1 MLAGGERSFWSP
13 CTSPHA
19 PGVSPARCFRAWV
32 LSVDSCR
39 VQSGECQVRSGPG
52 GRGLRRRCN
61 RFDQYSILGELFRRW
76 DPHCRNKSETPFQL
90 GYYAQC
96 PHRGTRHPAR
106 TTVLPRSPRGPSR
119 LSPFYGFTYLLYPPL
134 SRPRPSPGPAAP
146 ARACAPRTGLA
157 QRTHGRGRGAHPR
170 TPHQR
175 TTHTRGG
182 AARPRRRRR
191 RPAQRRQDPSAERAA
206 ETPNTTPRG
215 EKGAH
220 LHILCAYHIRF
231 FL

>member
-32 LSVDSCR
+32 LSVDSSR
-39 VQSGECQVRSGPG
+39 VQSGECQMRSGPG

-96 PHRGTRHPAR
+96 PHRGTRHGPRWASPLAPQSVPPFALLRLYLLIIHPA
-106 TTVLPRSPRGPSR
+106 LAPPAWPWPRSPCARVR
-119 LSPFYGFTYLLYPPL
+119 TAN
-134 SRPRPSPGPAAP
+134 RPGTAHTRPGPRRAP
-146 ARACAPRTGLA
+146 ARRTSAPHTPAAG
-157 QRTHGRGRGAHPR
+157 QRDPDAAGAGQRRDGKTRAPSVPR
-170 TPHQR
+170 KHQTPHIEGR
-175 TTHTRGG
+175 
-182 AARPRRRRR
+182 
-191 RPAQRRQDPSAERAA
+191 
-206 ETPNTTPRG
+206 
-215 EKGAH
+215 KG
-220 LHILCAYHIRF
+220 HICTYYVHIILDF
-231 FL
+231 

>member
-39 VQSGECQVRSGPG
+39 VQSGECQMRSGPG

-76 DPHCRNKSETPFQL
+76 DPHFRNKSETPFQL

-96 PHRGTRHPAR
+96 PHRGTRHGPRCFPAR
-106 TTVLPRSPRGPSR
+106 PAVRPAFRPFTALLTYYTPRSRAPGLALAPQ
-119 LSPFYGFTYLLYPPL
+119 PL
-134 SRPRPSPGPAAP
+134 R
-146 ARACAPRTGLA
+146 ARAHREPAWHSAHTA
-157 QRTHGRGRGAHPR
+157 GRGAHPHAAHR
-170 TPHQR
+170 R
-175 TTHTRGG
+175 TTH
-182 AARPRRRRR
+182 PRRRGSATQT
-191 RPAQRRQDPSAERAA
+191 PQAQASAETARPERRACRG
-206 ETPNTTPRG
+206 NTKHHTSRG
-215 EKGAH
+215 ERGTFAH
-220 LHILCAYHIRF
+220 IMCISY
-231 FL
+231 

>member
-76 DPHCRNKSETPFQL
+76 DPHFRNQPEASFQL

-96 PHRGTRHPAR
+96 PHRGTRHGPRWASPLAPQSVPPFALLRLYLLIIHPA
-106 TTVLPRSPRGPSR
+106 LAPPAWPWPRSPCARVR
-119 LSPFYGFTYLLYPPL
+119 TAN
-134 SRPRPSPGPAAP
+134 RPGTAHTRPGPRRAP
-146 ARACAPRTGLA
+146 ARRTSAPHTPAAG
-157 QRTHGRGRGAHPR
+157 QRDPDAAGAGQRRDGKPR
-170 TPHQR
+170 APSVPRKHQTPHIEGR
-175 TTHTRGG
+175 
-182 AARPRRRRR
+182 
-191 RPAQRRQDPSAERAA
+191 
-206 ETPNTTPRG
+206 
-215 EKGAH
+215 KG
-220 LHILCAYHIRF
+220 HICTYYVHIILDF
-231 FL
+231 F

>member
-13 CTSPHA
+13 CTSLHA

-39 VQSGECQVRSGPG
+39 VQSGECQMRSGPG

-76 DPHCRNKSETPFQL
+76 DPHFRNQPEASFQL

-96 PHRGTRHPAR
+96 PHRGTRHGPR
-106 TTVLPRSPRGPSR
+106 SLPRSPRSPSR
-119 LSPFYGFTYLLYPPL
+119 ISPFYGFTYLLYTPL
-134 SRPRPSPGPAAP
+134 SRPRPGPGPAAP

-157 QRTHGRGRGAHPR
+157 QRTHGRGRGAHPHAAPAHHTHPR
-170 TPHQR
+170 RGSATQTPQAQASAE
-175 TTHTRGG
+175 T
-182 AARPRRRRR
+182 ARPERRACRG
-191 RPAQRRQDPSAERAA
+191 
-206 ETPNTTPRG
+206 NTKHHTSRG
-215 EKGAH
+215 ERGTFAH
-220 LHILCAYHIRF
+220 IMCISY
-231 FL
+231 

>member
-76 DPHCRNKSETPFQL
+76 DPHFRNQPEASFQL

-96 PHRGTRHPAR
+96 PHRGTRHGPRWASPLAPQSVPPFALLRLYLLIIHPA
-106 TTVLPRSPRGPSR
+106 LAPPAWPWPRSPCARVR
-119 LSPFYGFTYLLYPPL
+119 TAN
-134 SRPRPSPGPAAP
+134 RPGTAHTRPGPRRAP
-146 ARACAPRTGLA
+146 ARRN
-157 QRTHGRGRGAHPR
+157 R
-170 TPHQR
+170 QR
-175 TTHTRGG
+175 TTHPGG

-206 ETPNTTPRG
+206 ETPNTTHRG

-220 LHILCAYHIRF
+220 LHIYYVHIILDF
-231 FL
+231 